1 MLKEIK
7 LGFKLI
13 KYSYKLKMNIGMLI
27 LFLAIGVFSE
37 VMTKGTS
44 LIGGVYLMIGGMFAY
59 QMVMS
64 MDVSLMI
71 QSTAMKKKLQ
81 IYIPAMVS
89 FIIYVAIFTFLV
101 IEKVILMQNYAA
113 ETFEFVNTLLWI
125 EMIMASVYIYT
136 SICYK
141 FFVLGFIV
149 FMAIDM
155 SMFMGLLTS
164 GIMAAMEKL
173 PFGVIVV
180 IGYAII
186 ILGTLLV
193 VGVGNLL
200 YKKPLSEFAFRG
212 IFRDAK

>member
-7 LGFKLI
+7 LGFKLL
-13 KYSYKLKMNIGMLI
+13 KYGYKVKMNVVTLI

-37 VMTKGTS
+37 VMAKGTS
-44 LIGGVYLMIGGMFAY
+44 LVGGVYFMIGGMFAY

-64 MDVSLMI
+64 MDVSQMI

-89 FIIYVAIFTFLV
+89 FIIYIVIFTFLV
-101 IEKVILMQNYAA
+101 IEKVILIQNHAA
-113 ETFEFVNTLLWI
+113 KPSELVNTLLWV
-125 EMIMASVYIYT
+125 EMIMASVYIFV

-173 PFGVIVV
+173 SFGATIVM
-180 IGYAII
+180 GYAII

-193 VGVGNLL
+193 VGVGTLL

>member
-44 LIGGVYLMIGGMFAY
+44 LVGGVYLMIGGMFAY

-89 FIIYVAIFTFLV
+89 FIIYMAIFTFLV

-113 ETFEFVNTLLWI
+113 ETFELVNTLLWI

-141 FFVLGFIV
+141 FFVLGFVV
-149 FMAIDM
+149 FMVLEM
-155 SMFMGLLTS
+155 SMFMGLLKS
-164 GIMAAMEKL
+164 GFMDAMEKL
-173 PFGVIVV
+173 PFGVIVAM
-180 IGYAII
+180 GYAII

-193 VGVGNLL
+193 VGVGRLL

>member
-7 LGFKLI
+7 LGFKLL
-13 KYSYKLKMNIGMLI
+13 KYSYKLKMNVVTLI

-37 VMTKGTS
+37 VMAKGTS
-44 LIGGVYLMIGGMFAY
+44 LVGGVYFMIGGMFAY
-59 QMVMS
+59 QLVMS
-64 MDVSLMI
+64 MDVSQMI

-89 FIIYVAIFTFLV
+89 FIIYMVIFTFLV
-101 IEKVILMQNYAA
+101 IEKVILIHNHAA
-113 ETFEFVNTLLWI
+113 KPSELVNTLLWV
-125 EMIMASVYIYT
+125 EMIMASVYIFT

-141 FFVLGFIV
+141 FFVLGFVV
-149 FMAIDM
+149 FMVLDM

-173 PFGVIVV
+173 SFGATIVM
-180 IGYAII
+180 GYAII

-193 VGVGNLL
+193 VGVGKLL

>member
-7 LGFKLI
+7 LGFKLL
-13 KYSYKLKMNIGMLI
+13 KYGYKLKMNVVTLI

-37 VMTKGTS
+37 VMAKGTS
-44 LIGGVYLMIGGMFAY
+44 LVGGVYFMIGGMFAY

-64 MDVSLMI
+64 MDVSQMI

-89 FIIYVAIFTFLV
+89 FIIYIVIFTFLV
-101 IEKVILMQNYAA
+101 IEKVILIQNHAA
-113 ETFEFVNTLLWI
+113 KPSELVNTLLWV
-125 EMIMASVYIYT
+125 EMIMASVYIFV

-173 PFGVIVV
+173 SFGATIVM
-180 IGYAII
+180 GYAII

-193 VGVGNLL
+193 VGVGKLL

>member
-7 LGFKLI
+7 LGFKLL
-13 KYSYKLKMNIGMLI
+13 KYSYKLKMNVGMLI
-27 LFLAIGVFSE
+27 FFLAIGVFSE
-37 VMTKGTS
+37 VTTKGTS
-44 LIGGVYLMIGGMFAY
+44 IIGGIYFMLCGMFAY

-64 MDVSLMI
+64 MDVSQMI

-89 FIIYVAIFTFLV
+89 FIIYMVVYTFIV
-101 IEKVILMQNYAA
+101 IERIILIQNHVADAGELSYAL
-113 ETFEFVNTLLWI
+113 FSVDI
-125 EMIMASVYIYT
+125 VMISVFLFT

-141 FFVLGFIV
+141 YFLLGFIMFIGI
-149 FMAIDM
+149 FMPSYTATM
-155 SMFMGLLTS
+155 VS
-164 GIMAAMEKL
+164 GVMLVMEKL
-173 PFGVIVV
+173 PFAVNVA

-186 ILGTLLV
+186 ILGTLLQI
-193 VGVGNLL
+193 GVGTLL